1 MFSFRRVRGDNKTA
15 LLSSQLYNDE
25 SFYEG
30 FLRDLKSARSS
41 IIIES
46 PFITSRRLATI
57 YPLLKSAVSRGVHV
71 IVNTRDPI
79 THDQL
84 MGEQATH
91 GIEIL
96 QQLGVTI
103 LFTANHHRKIAIID
117 HQVLWEGSLN
127 ILSQNDSYE
136 VMRRIASTGVVEQM
150 IRFTALSE
158 WYTQEQL

>member
-1 MFSFRRVRGDNKTA
+1 MFNFRRKRSDSAGG
-15 LLSSQLYNDE
+15 LHGSQLHNE
-25 SFYEG
+25 TTFYDA
-30 FLRDLKSARSS
+30 FARDIKSARSS
-41 IIIES
+41 VIIES

-79 THDQL
+79 THDQP

-117 HQVLWEGSLN
+117 HRVLWEGSLN
-127 ILSQNDSYE
+127 ILSQNDSCE
-136 VMRRIASTGVVEQM
+136 VMRRIASTEVVEQM
-150 IRFTALSE
+150 IQFTALSE
-158 WYTQEQL
+158 WYAQEQL